1 MVQRM
6 VFMSDLQRVQKGEQI
21 LERNGVFTDRHDT
34 EHPGQTQ
41 QWKQYH
47 HSLET
52 SSKIKSNYEIKSQS
66 FKLKLQSKVLSRR
79 IIAIEEENL
88 ISDRAVKRMNLS
100 MVHLKSQET
109 Q

>member
-1 MVQRM
+1 
-6 VFMSDLQRVQKGEQI
+6 MSDLQRVHKGEQI

-66 FKLKLQSKVLSRR
+66 FKLKLQSEVLSRR
-79 IIAIEEENL
+79 IIA

-100 MVHLKSQET
+100 MVHLKIQET